1 MLLKKLFKKDK
12 NRELIKLKFEFHKF
26 SHPVI
31 TLEIVIGICA
41 IVEHAYFSFKIRISI
56 TDCQVLL
63 FLSARN
69 AMLIKPF

>member
-12 NRELIKLKFEFHKF
+12 NRELIKLKSELHKF

-41 IVEHAYFSFKIRISI
+41 MVEHAYFSFKIRISI
-56 TDCQVLL
+56 TDCQVLFFYL
-63 FLSARN
+63 LG
-69 AMLIKPF
+69 MPC

>member
-41 IVEHAYFSFKIRISI
+41 IVEHAYFSFKICISI
-56 TDCQVLL
+56 TDCQALF